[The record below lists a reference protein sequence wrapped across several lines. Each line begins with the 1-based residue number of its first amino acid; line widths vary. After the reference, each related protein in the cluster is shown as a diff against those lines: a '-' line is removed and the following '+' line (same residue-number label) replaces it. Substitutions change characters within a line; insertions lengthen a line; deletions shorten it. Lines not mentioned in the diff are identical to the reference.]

1 MKERPIFKII
11 LSEEADSFIQ
21 SLPIK
26 VGNKI
31 RSNIRRI
38 QKGERNNDIFK
49 KLEGTE
55 IWEFRTLFSKVA
67 YRLFA
72 FWDTEA
78 ETLVVVTHG
87 IIKKTQKTPTKEI
100 VKAEKI
106 RKMYFENKK
115 ERL

>member
-11 LSEEADSFIQ
+11 LSE
-21 SLPIK
+21 
-26 VGNKI
+26 
-31 RSNIRRI
+31 
-38 QKGERNNDIFK
+38 
-49 KLEGTE
+49 
-55 IWEFRTLFSKVA
+55 
-67 YRLFA
+67 
-72 FWDTEA
+72 EA